1 MMSFIVLF
9 ALESLFRTMKKL
21 LNVLCVSILS
31 VGAAQALAGVVTNF
45 EYVSTAAKGSA
56 ISIQ

>member
-1 MMSFIVLF
+1 
-9 ALESLFRTMKKL
+9 MKKL

-31 VGAAQALAGVVTNF
+31 VGAAQALAVVVTNF
-45 EYVSTAAKGSA
+45 EYVSTAAKGSV